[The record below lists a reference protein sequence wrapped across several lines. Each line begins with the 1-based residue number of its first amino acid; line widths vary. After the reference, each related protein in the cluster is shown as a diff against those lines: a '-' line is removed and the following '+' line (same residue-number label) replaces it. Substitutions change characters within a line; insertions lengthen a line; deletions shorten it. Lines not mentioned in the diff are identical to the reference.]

1 MFTQNNHKDIGKF
14 GLKNESKENMSAASN
29 RVGTKKRTRA
39 ESTICEG
46 DIPLNA
52 TSLHLQM
59 DIQST
64 DNQNQKYS
72 NSAGLPSTQNQN
84 RATVQNLNIESEIG
98 AQILDL
104 RTNLFSTKKFAGLS
118 TKQAEKEHY
127 CFLNEMRDRLNI
139 DSEKLIDLEA
149 RITCK

>member
-1 MFTQNNHKDIGKF
+1 M
-14 GLKNESKENMSAASN
+14 EM
-29 RVGTKKRTRA
+29 
-39 ESTICEG
+39 G
-46 DIPLNA
+46 D
-52 TSLHLQM
+52 TMHHH
-59 DIQST
+59 
-64 DNQNQKYS
+64 KYS

-84 RATVQNLNIESEIG
+84 GVTTQMHEAHLG
-98 AQILDL
+98 GQISDS
-104 RTNLFSTKKFAGLS
+104 NLFATRKFAGLQ